1 MAKPQ
6 LTKSDTLRF
15 ETPEGT
21 KSAYEQIAAL
31 EGMKLRQWCREALR
45 RVALETLEEHGVDL
59 ELPATV
65 HLPRPKRLQPR
76 IKIRPEILNQGNED

>member
-6 LTKSDTLRF
+6 LTKSDTIRF

-21 KSAYEQIAAL
+21 KKLYDEVAAL
-31 EGMKLRQWCREALR
+31 EGMKPRQWYREALR
-45 RVALETLEEHGVDL
+45 RVALEVLEEHGVKRK
-59 ELPATV
+59 LPLI

-76 IKIRPEILNQGNED
+76 IKIRPEILNQSNED